1 MKKNNFAKFIFGCLI
16 LSLAVLSIAAQK
28 KRPPVKAKAKPIIFA
43 VLNDGGTLEPIAFVE
58 KGKLAPAANTDDG
71 NTSTVFTNTYY
82 KTKPVYRL
90 IFGGI
95 DDGAVTIKSFDPK
108 AECSQFEAQ
117 ITAQPIKAKLKGM
130 VMALATDAPTKKTKG
145 VRRLPT
151 ATERAEIESL
161 VRAEFI
167 NQKVSDIAAKNLKY
181 HNLTALDVDDDGKAE
196 LVGSFWVEPSADER
210 DLLFF
215 IADKGANGKFTFGYS
230 DYRAVKKD
238 SVMSGDVKMLDTG
251 LLNELL
257 LDSFDYDGDGT
268 SEIFTYTES
277 FEGAGFTA
285 YRREGG
291 KWTKAFEGSN
301 YHCAF

>member
-1 MKKNNFAKFIFGCLI
+1 MKDSPTAKLIAICLMI
-16 LSLAVLSIAAQK
+16 TISSLAVAAQK
-28 KRPPVKAKAKPIIFA
+28 KRSPVKAKAKPIIFA
-43 VLNDGGTLEPIAFVE
+43 VLNDGQTLEPIAFID
-58 KGKLAPAANTDDG
+58 KGKLAAAASGESSNTTFS
-71 NTSTVFTNTYY
+71 NAYY
-82 KTKPVYRL
+82 KAKPVYRL
-90 IFGGI
+90 VFGGV
-95 DDGAVTIKSFDPK
+95 DDGAAAIKSFDPN
-108 AECSQFEAQ
+108 AECSAYMAQ
-117 ITAQPIKAKLKGM
+117 TTTQPTRAKLKGM

-151 ATERAEIESL
+151 ATERTEIESL

-167 NQKVSDIAAKNLKY
+167 NQKVNDDFVRNMKY
-181 HNLTALDVDDDGKAE
+181 HNLTALDVDNDGKAE

-230 DYRAVKKD
+230 EYQAVKKD
-238 SVMSGDVKMLDTG
+238 SVMGDDVKMLDTG

-257 LDSFDYDGDGT
+257 LDAFDYDGDGT
-268 SEIFTYTES
+268 SEIFTYTQS

-301 YHCAF
+301 YHCAY

>member
-1 MKKNNFAKFIFGCLI
+1 MKNSPTAKLIAICLMI
-16 LSLAVLSIAAQK
+16 TISSLAAAAQK
-28 KRPPVKAKAKPIIFA
+28 KRPPVKAKPKPIIFA
-43 VLNDGGTLEPIAFVE
+43 VLNDGQTLEPIAFIE
-58 KGKLAPAANTDDG
+58 KGKLAAAASG
-71 NTSTVFTNTYY
+71 ESSSTTFSNTYY

-90 IFGGI
+90 IFGGV
-95 DDGAVTIKSFDPK
+95 DDGAAAIKSFDPN
-108 AECSQFEAQ
+108 AECSAYMAQ
-117 ITAQPIKAKLKGM
+117 TTAQPTRAKLKGM

-167 NQKVSDIAAKNLKY
+167 KQKVNDDFVRNMKY
-181 HNLTALDVDDDGKAE
+181 HNLTALDVDNDGKAE

-215 IADKGANGKFTFGYS
+215 IADKGANGKYTFGYS
-230 DYRAVKKD
+230 EYQAVKKD
-238 SVMSGDVKMLDTG
+238 SVMGDDVKMLDTG

-257 LDSFDYDGDGT
+257 LDAFDYDGDGT
-268 SEIFTYTES
+268 SEIFTYTQS

-301 YHCAF
+301 YHCAY